1 MKVFVRLLGVL
12 FLLFTA
18 LPGHAA
24 TPAAP
29 SALPAPVPGRLTVYF
44 LDVGQG
50 DAALIVSPTG
60 KTVLIDGGPPEAGT
74 RLAARLREL
83 VKGPLDLVILTHP
96 HLDHLGGLPAALKA
110 VGAKRFMDPGFD
122 HPSEAYRALLDF
134 VGREVGQVMTPEP
147 NASAPQTLLTVGLGE
162 GVSLTM
168 LWPRMPQEP
177 FLANTRS
184 DANANSIVAKL
195 TYAKTSFLFTGDSEP
210 PTEEALLQKPLDLTA
225 TVLKVAHHGGKHSST
240 AAFLD
245 RVAPQAAV
253 ISCGV
258 GNDYGHPS
266 PEVLGRLG
274 DVHARTFR
282 TDQDGEVMAV
292 SDGATVTL
300 RSSKGAAST
309 VSVSGSQRSGSPVA
323 LGPIEPT
330 PAPRSGRAVEK
341 EPEPGGTPKK
351 PKGATTAPAPA
362 PTNTSEETGQSFV
375 SLKGSKVFHR
385 ESCSTLKRS
394 KNERTVYTRRSDAL
408 RERRPAEDCHP

>member
-1 MKVFVRLLGVL
+1 MLALLVL
-12 FLLFTA
+12 LLAA

-24 TPAAP
+24 APASP
-29 SALPAPVPGRLTVYF
+29 ALPSPAPGRLTVYF

-60 KTVLIDGGPPEAGT
+60 KTVLIDGGPPEASS

-96 HLDHLGGLPAALKA
+96 HLDHLGGLRAALKA

-122 HPSEAYRALLDF
+122 HPSEAYRDLLDF
-134 VGREVGQVMTPEP
+134 VGNEVGQVMSPEP
-147 NASAPQTLLTVGLGE
+147 NPASPQTLLTVGLGE
-162 GVSLTM
+162 GVALTV
-168 LWPRMPQEP
+168 LWPRVPQET
-177 FLANTRS
+177 FLADTRS
-184 DANANSIVAKL
+184 DANANSIVTKL
-195 TYAKTSFLFTGDSEP
+195 TYGKTAFLFTGDSEP
-210 PTEEALLQKPLDLTA
+210 PTEAVLLQKPVDLTA

-240 AAFLD
+240 AAFLE
-245 RVAPQAAV
+245 RVKPQAAV

-266 PEVLGRLG
+266 PEVLGRLK
-274 DVHARTFR
+274 DVRARTFR

-292 SDGATVTL
+292 SDGTTVTL
-300 RSSKGAAST
+300 RSAKGGAGAASL
-309 VSVSGSQRSGSPVA
+309 SGTQRAGSPVA

-330 PAPRSGRAVEK
+330 PHGRAGRSVEK
-341 EPEPGGTPKK
+341 EPEPGTSRPRTPVE
-351 PKGATTAPAPA
+351 PTAPAA
-362 PTNTSEETGQSFV
+362 TGGRYV

-385 ESCSTLKRS
+385 EDCSTLKRS
-394 KNERTVYTRRSDAL
+394 KNERTVYSSRADAL

>member
-1 MKVFVRLLGVL
+1 MKVFARLLALLVL
-12 FLLFTA
+12 FLA
-18 LPGHAA
+18 AVPGHAA
-24 TPAAP
+24 APAP
-29 SALPAPVPGRLTVYF
+29 SALPAPASGRLTVYF

-60 KTVLIDGGPPEAGT
+60 KTVLIDGGPPEAGP

-96 HLDHLGGLPAALKA
+96 HLDHLGGLRAALKA

-122 HPSEAYRALLDF
+122 HPSEAYRDLLDF

-147 NASAPQTLLTVGLGE
+147 NPGSPQSLVSVGLGE
-162 GVSLTM
+162 GVALTV
-168 LWPRMPQEP
+168 LWPRVPQES
-177 FLANTRS
+177 FLADTRS
-184 DANANSIVAKL
+184 DANANSIVTKL
-195 TYAKTSFLFTGDSEP
+195 TYGKTAFLFTGDSEP
-210 PTEEALLQKPLDLTA
+210 PTEEVLLRKPLDLTA

-240 AAFLD
+240 AAFLA
-245 RVAPQAAV
+245 RVKPQAAV

-274 DVHARTFR
+274 DVRARTFR

-292 SDGATVTL
+292 SDGTSVTL
-300 RSSKGAAST
+300 RSARGSGA
-309 VSVSGSQRSGSPVA
+309 VSLPGTQPTGNPVA

-330 PAPRSGRAVEK
+330 PHGRAGRSVEK
-341 EPEPGGTPKK
+341 EPEPGASRSRTQVEP
-351 PKGATTAPAPA
+351 AAPA
-362 PTNTSEETGQSFV
+362 NTSPATGERYV

-385 ESCSTLKRS
+385 ESCPTLKRS
-394 KNERTVYTRRSDAL
+394 KNERTVYTSRADAL